1 MNDNV
6 LTSYSFLAAL
16 SENETGEWDPASPG
30 YSPRA
35 LDRKRIPA
43 VP

>member
-16 SENETGEWDPASPG
+16 SENETDI
-30 YSPRA
+30 YKNR
-35 LDRKRIPA
+35 LFTFI
-43 VP
+43 